1 MHRVEHGNNNDNLDP
16 EGHDSHEE
24 YLAAFKRTL
33 IEKLRV
39 CIDKDLKYDPDGG
52 KGYVCFMLF
61 YFQCMLDC

>member
-1 MHRVEHGNNNDNLDP
+1 LHRVEHGNNNDYVDP

-52 KGYVCFMLF
+52 KG
-61 YFQCMLDC
+61 